1 MAKNGNSK
9 IKLLLLLD
17 HLTHNSDEEHPLT
30 SAELCAMLKK
40 HGIECE
46 RKSIYR
52 DIGVLNDFGV
62 EVIRTRSPKAGFF
75 VARRDFELPEV
86 RLLMDA
92 VLAAPFIT
100 QKKTALLT
108 QKLKGLLSRG
118 QAECVSKQIYVQ
130 QRNKFENEEIYYSI
144 DAINRAIA
152 SGRQLSFQYYHQV
165 IVSNRLQPGRGKEF
179 TISPY
184 ALLWANDKY
193 YLVGNYGK
201 YNNLSN
207 YRLDRIR
214 HAVVTE
220 EKVRHFSEVSPYRDF
235 FDAAD
240 YLHKT
245 FNMYNGE
252 QELVELRCANDILE
266 AVVDKFGTDMEFCCH
281 DENGFTVRSRICV
294 SDGLMEWLLQYGGRI
309 TVQAPESL
317 RRAMMEKVEGLR
329 KAYGIS

>member
-9 IKLLLLLD
+9 MKLLFLLD
-17 HLTHNSDEEHPLT
+17 YLTRCSDEEHPLN
-30 SAELCAMLKK
+30 SAELCAMLEKN
-40 HGIECE
+40 GIVCE

-62 EVIRTRSPKAGFF
+62 EVLRTRSPKAGFF
-75 VARRDFELPEV
+75 IARREFELPEV

-100 QKKTALLT
+100 QKKTDVLT
-108 QKLKGLLSRG
+108 QKLKRLLSKG
-118 QAECVSKQIYVQ
+118 QAESVSKQIYVQ

-152 SGRQLSFQYYHQV
+152 ANRKLSFRYYHKV
-165 IVSNRLQPGRGKEF
+165 IVGGRLQQGRGREF

-193 YLVGNYGK
+193 YLAGNYGK
-201 YNNLSN
+201 YDNLSN
-207 YRLDRIR
+207 YRLDRIKR
-214 HAVVTE
+214 AAVTE
-220 EKVRHFSEVSPYRDF
+220 EPSRPFCEVSPYRNF

-240 YLHKT
+240 YLRKT

-266 AVVDKFGTDMEFCCH
+266 VVADKFGPGTEFCCH
-281 DENGFTVRSRICV
+281 DANGFTVRSKVCV
-294 SDGLMEWLLQYGGRI
+294 SEGLIEWLLQYGGRV

-317 RRAMMEKVEGLR
+317 RRTMVEKAEQMLR
-329 KAYGIS
+329 AYGVS